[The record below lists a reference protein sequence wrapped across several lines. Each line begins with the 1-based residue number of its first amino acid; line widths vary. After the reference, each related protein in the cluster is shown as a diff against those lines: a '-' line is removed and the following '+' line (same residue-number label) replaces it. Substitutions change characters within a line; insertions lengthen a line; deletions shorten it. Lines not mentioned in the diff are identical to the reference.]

1 MEYILVERE
10 RGIRK
15 SEIGDYWKKN
25 TKMDVSEVESVLY
38 IYTMLF
44 VYMKYGY
51 MYS

>member
-10 RGIRK
+10 RRIRK

-38 IYTMLF
+38 IYIRCCL
-44 VYMKYGY
+44 YI
-51 MYS
+51 